1 MLKLNRELG
10 TKFEPVHFK
19 SAPEG
24 MAAVMG
30 GHVDCYF
37 ANVGDMTST
46 VRNKELKAIA
56 IMYPE
61 RSKFLPDVPTLKEAV
76 GSEVTSWSGRGI
88 GAAKGIDKEKLDK
101 LIDLYERSYT
111 SNGVCVVKNYEVCD
125 SDFTSIWIN
134 DGVLYFEFMEDDID
148 DYKYYVSDIKEIL
161 FEDMGNMIV
170 SIIKINNGDTILV
183 HNL

>member
-1 MLKLNRELG
+1 M
-10 TKFEPVHFK
+10 
-19 SAPEG
+19 
-24 MAAVMG
+24 
-30 GHVDCYF
+30 VD
-37 ANVGDMTST
+37 T
-46 VRNKELKAIA
+46 
-56 IMYPE
+56 
-61 RSKFLPDVPTLKEAV
+61 
-76 GSEVTSWSGRGI
+76 
-88 GAAKGIDKEKLDK
+88 EKLDK